1 MQQNLY
7 EMLGGDQMKPD
18 VYSRQDSKSL
28 ERKIAYA
35 MFGPPPQLPNSQLN
49 SGTGYSKKQLKTI
62 RKTSKI
68 IFKQTEKE
76 EVSLSFLFVCIVFSK
91 EHLVSP
97 LFRIF
102 TEIKHDME
110 DSEEVYIYVDGNQ
123 RVYKGWLDYL
133 KHNKLPRCFMCYPHK
148 GVYTTTNSKVN
159 VDFGESPACKS
170 PDRILG
176 AVDFTT
182 GVVAAALGLT
192 ALAVPVV
199 APVAITA
206 TVLGLA
212 SGIIGFGRSARTL
225 ADRHRHGQTL
235 GLNSS
240 EARSNWIGVAT
251 NSVGLA
257 LGSVSMVAS
266 RILHGTRLAG
276 LHAGM
281 TSLSLGSTTLKGLS
295 ILNHF
300 AAVGKKLVNE
310 EEVTPLDAFQMVSS
324 VFFFTGSMISTRE
337 AFGALLHL
345 KSSGVEM
352 RMSDIL
358 QLVHSKSALSA
369 EVIIAT
375 TTSKDGEDTIDEP
388 DMIWPDDE
396 DQYWKC
402 TIL

>member
-1 MQQNLY
+1 
-7 EMLGGDQMKPD
+7 
-18 VYSRQDSKSL
+18 
-28 ERKIAYA
+28 
-35 MFGPPPQLPNSQLN
+35 
-49 SGTGYSKKQLKTI
+49 
-62 RKTSKI
+62 
-68 IFKQTEKE
+68 
-76 EVSLSFLFVCIVFSK
+76 
-91 EHLVSP
+91 
-97 LFRIF
+97 
-102 TEIKHDME
+102 
-110 DSEEVYIYVDGNQ
+110 
-123 RVYKGWLDYL
+123 
-133 KHNKLPRCFMCYPHK
+133 
-148 GVYTTTNSKVN
+148 
-159 VDFGESPACKS
+159 
-170 PDRILG
+170 
-176 AVDFTT
+176 
-182 GVVAAALGLT
+182 
-192 ALAVPVV
+192 
-199 APVAITA
+199 
-206 TVLGLA
+206 
-212 SGIIGFGRSARTL
+212 
-225 ADRHRHGQTL
+225 
-235 GLNSS
+235 
-240 EARSNWIGVAT
+240 
-251 NSVGLA
+251 VGLA